1 MRSTG
6 FIQIDSEIIGYVNI
20 SGNQL
25 LNCYRGQYN
34 TTATSHSVGAA
45 IYDQQLP
52 SLAVWPT
59 PDNGTP
65 YTLVYWRM
73 RRVQDSGTGVYV
85 QDIPFRWINCL
96 VAGLAYYLA
105 MKLPNMDIQRAAGLK
120 AEYMEQL
127 QQAIEEDREDVS
139 IRFVPRNLF
148 YAR

>member
-1 MRSTG
+1 
-6 FIQIDSEIIGYVNI
+6 
-20 SGNQL
+20 
-25 LNCYRGQYN
+25 
-34 TTATSHSVGAA
+34 
-45 IYDQQLP
+45 
-52 SLAVWPT
+52 LAVWPT

-85 QDIPFRWINCL
+85 QDIPFRWITCL
-96 VAGLAYYLA
+96 VAGLAYYLS
-105 MKLPNMDIQRAAGLK
+105 MKLPNMDMQRALGLK